1 MSLSLRGSVNDRGNP
16 VNRSEM
22 KEYKFY
28 VYIMFNRRNGTL
40 YTGMT
45 DDVTRRVWEHKN
57 KINPDSF
64 SARYGC
70 DKLGYWEEFQYVN
83 DAIEREKH
91 IKSQSRKYKLSL
103 IESINPDWMDLSLQ
117 DMFWVR

>member
-1 MSLSLRGSVNDRGNP
+1 
-16 VNRSEM
+16 
-22 KEYKFY
+22 
-28 VYIMFNRRNGTL
+28 MFNHRNGTL

-57 KINPDSF
+57 KINPNSF

-103 IESINPDWMDLSLQ
+103 IESINPDWIDLSLQ
-117 DMFWVR
+117 DIGKLLSSPVGKSGVNHRFKKIHEIAEG